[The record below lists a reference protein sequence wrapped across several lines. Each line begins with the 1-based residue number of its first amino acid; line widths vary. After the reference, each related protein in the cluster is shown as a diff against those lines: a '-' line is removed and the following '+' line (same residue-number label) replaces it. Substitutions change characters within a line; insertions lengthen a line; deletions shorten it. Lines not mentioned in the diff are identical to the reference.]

1 MTELE
6 QQYKDQV
13 DKLTARLQK
22 AAEVFKTQKAD
33 IERVRAER
41 DEAQA
46 ECTKLQNKLKE
57 FEERI
62 NTNSNIE
69 GEMMKQTE
77 EMTRLENDLV
87 ASKNEVKELTSKLE
101 STRIELTETDNALE
115 KIRSAVGEAIVSI
128 AEGMKTVSTNIV
140 KLNSFISP
148 EHTAQ

>member
-22 AAEVFKTQKAD
+22 AAEVFKTQKSD
-33 IERVRAER
+33 IERIRSER
-41 DEAQA
+41 DDAQA
-46 ECTKLQNKLKE
+46 ECSKLQTKLKE
-57 FEERI
+57 FEDRI

-69 GEMMKQTE
+69 GEMMKQVE
-77 EMTRLENDLV
+77 EITRLENELTS
-87 ASKNEVKELTSKLE
+87 SKNEITELTSKLE
-101 STRIELTETDNALE
+101 ITRNDLKETDSALE